1 MKNIRNLLTALLVL
15 IFVGGVVGKNTD
27 SPFESISL
35 TTAKEIAMTQ
45 NKYIFVDF
53 YADWCVPCRWMD
65 ETTYSDERIF
75 KALKTDFVSVKINI
89 DDFDGYSLKEEY
101 QVKVL
106 PTVIVLD
113 NNGKV
118 IRRFEESMSPSKMVD
133 VLAQLSGN
141 EYKIINNKNTAPSN
155 TPNVAPS
162 SNPNTEY
169 DIKNDNRNDNRNDN
183 SEAAVK
189 TTNSYRV
196 QVGVFTDYANTEKIV
211 NEFNSKFDEPTVILN
226 DYLND
231 SIVYKVMV
239 GDYEN
244 VDEAQRLKRD
254 IEEKMG
260 IKTFIKLF
268 E

>member
-1 MKNIRNLLTALLVL
+1 MKDIRNLLIAL
-15 IFVGGVVGKNTD
+15 FVFVFATGVFGKNTD

-35 TTAKEIAMTQ
+35 TTAKEMAISQ
-45 NKYIFVDF
+45 NKYIFIDF

-65 ETTYSDERIF
+65 ETTYSDQRIL
-75 KALKTDFVSVKINI
+75 KALKTDFVSVKVNI

-101 QVKVL
+101 NVKVL

-118 IRRFEESMSPSKMVD
+118 VRRFEESMSPSKMND

-141 EYKIINNKNTAPSN
+141 EYKIINDENIAPSHKAN
-155 TPNVAPS
+155 TS
-162 SNPNTEY
+162 INPEY
-169 DIKNDNRNDNRNDN
+169 DVENDNRNDN
-183 SEAAVK
+183 SEATVK
-189 TTNSYRV
+189 TTKSYRV

-211 NEFNSKFDEPTVILN
+211 DEFNNKFDEPTVILN
-226 DYLND
+226 DYLNN
-231 SIVYKVMV
+231 SIVYKVVV

-244 VDEAQRLKRD
+244 IDEAQRLKRN

-260 IKTFIKLF
+260 IKTFVKLF